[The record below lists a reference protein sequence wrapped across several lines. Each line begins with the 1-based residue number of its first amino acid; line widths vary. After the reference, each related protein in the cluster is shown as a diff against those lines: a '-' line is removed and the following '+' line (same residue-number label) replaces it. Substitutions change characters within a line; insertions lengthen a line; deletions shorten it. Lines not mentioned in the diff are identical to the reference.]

1 VLPDHTAAAPDR
13 LNAQT
18 VFYIARGI
26 AVLLAAA
33 AIGIGA
39 VLEDTHAVS
48 PAPYLPYPSSPQATA
63 H

>member
-1 VLPDHTAAAPDR
+1 
-13 LNAQT
+13 

-39 VLEDTHAVS
+39 VLEDTHALS